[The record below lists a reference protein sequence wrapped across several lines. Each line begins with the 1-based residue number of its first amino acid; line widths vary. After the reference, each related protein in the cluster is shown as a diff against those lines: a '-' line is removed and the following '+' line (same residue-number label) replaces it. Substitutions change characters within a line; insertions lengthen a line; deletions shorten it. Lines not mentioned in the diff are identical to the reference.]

1 VKRAFTTHLEGM
13 MAEKNKPARDE
24 TTDSRNGRHG
34 EGSDTLAPVIDEDG
48 VIHEMHERPHE
59 NERKPSGAENGRRSS
74 GSTKRLSNKFSP
86 AGGEPERIVTMTL
99 SSIDPGRRPNPST
112 VCEVCPAGVWMA
124 APREVKCYCRIL
136 HMFTWKT
143 TEPTELTHCDGLAIA
158 MEKEE

>member
-1 VKRAFTTHLEGM
+1 
-13 MAEKNKPARDE
+13 
-24 TTDSRNGRHG
+24 
-34 EGSDTLAPVIDEDG
+34 
-48 VIHEMHERPHE
+48 VIHEILERSHESAG
-59 NERKPSGAENGRRSS
+59 KPSGAENGVKTGRRSS
-74 GSTKRLSNKFSP
+74 GSTKRSSNKDSW
-86 AGGEPERIVTMTL
+86 AGGESERIVTMTL

-124 APREVKCYCRIL
+124 APREVSCYCRIL

>member
-1 VKRAFTTHLEGM
+1 M
-13 MAEKNKPARDE
+13 MAEKNEPAHDE
-24 TTDSRNGRHG
+24 TPDSGNGRHG
-34 EGSDTLAPVIDEDG
+34 EELDTLAPAIDEDG
-48 VIHEMHERPHE
+48 EIHEGPHKSE
-59 NERKPSGAENGRRSS
+59 GKPSGVETGRRSS
-74 GSTKRLSNKFSP
+74 GSTKRSLNKASSDD
-86 AGGEPERIVTMTL
+86 GEPQRIVTMTL

>member
-1 VKRAFTTHLEGM
+1 
-13 MAEKNKPARDE
+13 MAEKNEPARDK
-24 TTDSRNGRHG
+24 TTDSSNGGRG
-34 EGSDTLAPVIDEDG
+34 EELDTLAPVIDEDG
-48 VIHEMHERPHE
+48 VIHEMREGPHE
-59 NERKPSGAENGRRSS
+59 NEGKPSGAEHGVEIGRRSS
-74 GSTKRLSNKFSP
+74 GSTKRSSSKASLNKTPP

-158 MEKEE
+158 MEKE

>member
-1 VKRAFTTHLEGM
+1 
-13 MAEKNKPARDE
+13 MAEKNEPAHDE
-24 TTDSRNGRHG
+24 TTDSGNGSHG
-34 EGSDTLAPVIDEDG
+34 EGLDTLAPVIDEDG
-48 VIHEMHERPHE
+48 VSHELHERPQE
-59 NERKPSGAENGRRSS
+59 SEGKPSGAENGRRSS
-74 GSTKRLSNKFSP
+74 GSTKRSSNKASS

>member
-1 VKRAFTTHLEGM
+1 
-13 MAEKNKPARDE
+13 MAEKNEPARDE
-24 TTDSRNGRHG
+24 STDSGNGSHG
-34 EGSDTLAPVIDEDG
+34 EGLNTVAPVIDEDG
-48 VIHEMHERPHE
+48 VIHEVIHEVNQRPHKSE
-59 NERKPSGAENGRRSS
+59 GKPSGAENGRRSS
-74 GSTKRLSNKFSP
+74 GSTKRSPNKASS
-86 AGGEPERIVTMTL
+86 AGGEPQRIVTMTL

>member
-1 VKRAFTTHLEGM
+1 ME
-13 MAEKNKPARDE
+13 EKNEPVHDE
-24 TTDSRNGRHG
+24 TTDSGNGSHG
-34 EGSDTLAPVIDEDG
+34 EGLDTLAPGIDEDG
-48 VIHEMHERPHE
+48 EIHGIHGIHERPHPSE
-59 NERKPSGAENGRRSS
+59 GKPSGVENGRRSS
-74 GSTKRLSNKFSP
+74 GSTKRSSNKASSDE
-86 AGGEPERIVTMTL
+86 AEPRRIVTMTL

-158 MEKEE
+158 MEREE

>member
-1 VKRAFTTHLEGM
+1 M
-13 MAEKNKPARDE
+13 MAEKNEPARDE
-24 TTDSRNGRHG
+24 STDSGNGSHG
-34 EGSDTLAPVIDEDG
+34 EGLNTVAPVIDEDG
-48 VIHEMHERPHE
+48 VIHEVIHEVNQRPHKSE
-59 NERKPSGAENGRRSS
+59 GKPSGAENGRRSS
-74 GSTKRLSNKFSP
+74 GSTKRSPNKASS
-86 AGGEPERIVTMTL
+86 AGGEPQRIVTMTL

>member
-1 VKRAFTTHLEGM
+1 M
-13 MAEKNKPARDE
+13 MAEKNEPAQDE
-24 TTDSRNGRHG
+24 TIDSGNGSHG
-34 EGSDTLAPVIDEDG
+34 EELDTLAAVIDEDG
-48 VIHEMHERPHE
+48 VIHETHESHERAHE
-59 NERKPSGAENGRRSS
+59 SEGKPSGAEHGVETGRRSS
-74 GSTKRLSNKFSP
+74 GSTKRSSSKASS

>member
-1 VKRAFTTHLEGM
+1 
-13 MAEKNKPARDE
+13 MAEKNEPARDE
-24 TTDSRNGRHG
+24 STDSGNGSHG
-34 EGSDTLAPVIDEDG
+34 EGLNTVAPVIDEDG
-48 VIHEMHERPHE
+48 VIHEVIHEVNQRPHKSE
-59 NERKPSGAENGRRSS
+59 GKPSGAENGRRSS
-74 GSTKRLSNKFSP
+74 GSTKRSPNKASS
-86 AGGEPERIVTMTL
+86 AGGEPQRIVTMTL
-99 SSIDPGRRPNPST
+99 SSIDPVRRPNPST

>member
-1 VKRAFTTHLEGM
+1 
-13 MAEKNKPARDE
+13 MAEKNEPAHDE
-24 TTDSRNGRHG
+24 TTDSGNGSHG
-34 EGSDTLAPVIDEDG
+34 EGLDTLGPVIDEDG
-48 VIHEMHERPHE
+48 VIHEVHERPHKSE
-59 NERKPSGAENGRRSS
+59 GKSSGAENGRRSS
-74 GSTKRLSNKFSP
+74 GSTKRSSNKASS

>member
-1 VKRAFTTHLEGM
+1 
-13 MAEKNKPARDE
+13 MAEKNEPARDE
-24 TTDSRNGRHG
+24 STDSGNGSHG
-34 EGSDTLAPVIDEDG
+34 EGLNTVAPVIDEDG
-48 VIHEMHERPHE
+48 VIHEVIHEVNQRPHKSE
-59 NERKPSGAENGRRSS
+59 GKPSGAENGRRSS
-74 GSTKRLSNKFSP
+74 GSTKRSPNKASS
-86 AGGEPERIVTMTL
+86 AGGEPQRIVTMTL

-136 HMFTWKT
+136 YMFTWKT

>member
-1 VKRAFTTHLEGM
+1 
-13 MAEKNKPARDE
+13 MAEKNEPARDE
-24 TTDSRNGRHG
+24 TTDSGNGRHG
-34 EGSDTLAPVIDEDG
+34 EALDTRAPVIDEDG
-48 VIHEMHERPHE
+48 VIHEIHERPHASE
-59 NERKPSGAENGRRSS
+59 GKPSGVETGRRSS
-74 GSTKRLSNKFSP
+74 GSTKRSSSKDSS

>member
-1 VKRAFTTHLEGM
+1 
-13 MAEKNKPARDE
+13 MAEKNEPAHDE
-24 TTDSRNGRHG
+24 TPDSGNGSHG
-34 EGSDTLAPVIDEDG
+34 EELDTLAAVIDEDG
-48 VIHEMHERPHE
+48 VIHEMREGPHE
-59 NERKPSGAENGRRSS
+59 SEGKPSGAEHGIEIGRRSS
-74 GSTKRLSNKFSP
+74 GSTKRSSNKASS

>member
-1 VKRAFTTHLEGM
+1 
-13 MAEKNKPARDE
+13 MAEKNEEIHHEMGNPG
-24 TTDSRNGRHG
+24 NGDHG
-34 EGSDTLAPVIDEDG
+34 EGWENLAPVIDEDG
-48 VIHEMHERPHE
+48 VIHEM
-59 NERKPSGAENGRRSS
+59 PSDGEAASGRRSNK
-74 GSTKRLSNKFSP
+74 STKRSSSASVKSS
-86 AGGEPERIVTMTL
+86 ASGATERIVTMTL

-158 MEKEE
+158 TEREED